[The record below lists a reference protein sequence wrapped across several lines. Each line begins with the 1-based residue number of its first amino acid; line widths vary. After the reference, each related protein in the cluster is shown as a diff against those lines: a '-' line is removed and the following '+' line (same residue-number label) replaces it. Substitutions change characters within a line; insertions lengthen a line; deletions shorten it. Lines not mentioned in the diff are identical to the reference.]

1 MMKTSKT
8 TPKGVYIL
16 ALVYLIL
23 MAFVYGAYIWIEQYR
38 LDQAQYWLASS
49 QLSEKDLIPIQLV
62 GTWSTTTEV
71 VFYVLF
77 GCAFIFSVYLSRR
90 LGSMLKSFLIWNTVL
105 IATIGIAGYIIS
117 RFSALAIGNLLQ
129 PLLLPA
135 SVLTALFLYQLWVSM
150 RSSRNRTVR
159 GKLE

>member
-1 MMKTSKT
+1 MVKTRKT
-8 TPKGVYIL
+8 TPKAISFL

-38 LDQAQYWLASS
+38 LDQSQYWLASR
-49 QLSEKDLIPIQLV
+49 QLSQEDVIPIQLV

-71 VFYVLF
+71 VFYALF
-77 GCAFIFSVYLSRR
+77 GCAFLFGVYRSRR
-90 LGSMLKSFLIWNTVL
+90 LGSTLKSFLIWNTVL
-105 IATIGIAGYIIS
+105 ITTIGIAGYIVS
-117 RFSALAIGNLLQ
+117 RFSALSIGNLLQ

-135 SVLTALFLYQLWVSM
+135 IVLAALFLYQIWGYM

>member
-1 MMKTSKT
+1 MVKTRKT
-8 TPKGVYIL
+8 TPKAISFL

-38 LDQAQYWLASS
+38 LDQSQYWLSSS
-49 QLSEKDLIPIQLV
+49 QLSQEDVIPIQLV

-71 VFYVLF
+71 IFYALF
-77 GCAFIFSVYLSRR
+77 GCAFLLGVYRSWR
-90 LGSMLKSFLIWNTVL
+90 LGSTPKSFLIWNTVL
-105 IATIGIAGYIIS
+105 IATIGIAGYMVS
-117 RFSALAIGNLLQ
+117 RFSALSIGNLLQ

-135 SVLTALFLYQLWVSM
+135 SVLAALFLYQVWGYM

>member
-8 TPKGVYIL
+8 TPKAVSFL

-38 LDQAQYWLASS
+38 LDQSQYWLASR
-49 QLSEKDLIPIQLV
+49 QLSNEDVIPIQLV

-71 VFYVLF
+71 VFYALF
-77 GCAFIFSVYLSRR
+77 GCAFIFGVYRSWR
-90 LGSMLKSFLIWNTVL
+90 LGSTLKSFLIWNTVL
-105 IATIGIAGYIIS
+105 IATIGVAGYIVS
-117 RFSALAIGNLLQ
+117 RFSAMAIGNLLQ

-135 SVLTALFLYQLWVSM
+135 SVLAALFLYQVWVSM
-150 RSSRNRTVR
+150 RSSRNRTMR